1 MNSKERFSNRVDT
14 YVKYRP
20 SYPVE
25 AVDYLYTVVGLGAD
39 SKVADI
45 GAGTGIFSERL
56 LERGSRVTAVEPNQ
70 AMREAAL
77 EKLGGQERF
86 HAVAGSAEVTGLPDH
101 SADFIVCAQSFHWF
115 DRSAA
120 QTEFRRVLHPGGKA
134 VLIWNTRLTQG
145 TPFRGAYDRLI
156 HTFGMEYK
164 NMAERKIS
172 SADLSPFFKPGSMQ
186 EARFTIQQAFDYEG
200 LSGRLLSS
208 SFIPEPGH
216 PGYEPM
222 IQELKTLFDR
232 YEQDGQVTID
242 YETEVYWGEV

>member
-1 MNSKERFSNRVDT
+1 M
-14 YVKYRP
+14 
-20 SYPVE
+20 
-25 AVDYLYTVVGLGAD
+25 
-39 SKVADI
+39 
-45 GAGTGIFSERL
+45 
-56 LERGSRVTAVEPNQ
+56 
-70 AMREAAL
+70 
-77 EKLGGQERF
+77 
-86 HAVAGSAEVTGLPDH
+86 TGLPDH

-200 LSGRLLSS
+200 
-208 SFIPEPGH
+208 
-216 PGYEPM
+216 
-222 IQELKTLFDR
+222 
-232 YEQDGQVTID
+232 
-242 YETEVYWGEV
+242 